1 MMKSYIS
8 KYAKGNVKGALLLSA
23 ALALSANLQAQD
35 LRGKVVG
42 NDGQPV
48 ANVVI
53 SMPGKGAVRTDAN
66 GMFTIKDCKENAQLT
81 FRHEGYF
88 NKTEHLKKQDL
99 GKQIV
104 VHLISNKTSR
114 YNESVVLPHETVEN
128 DPTMAG
134 RNNINRKDFAL
145 GSMTVEKAMQSG
157 LPGLRVVNKGGNPG
171 EGANMQIRGLKTII
185 GDGNPLVVI
194 NGVPFMPDKNESKVI
209 GGLSRSIF
217 EALNGQ
223 DIKNITVLKD
233 GATAIYGS
241 LANNGVVL
249 IETDQASKENM
260 NTRISF
266 NAIYGFNWNKS
277 RLPLMN
283 STQYKSYLTDMG
295 LTHYANQ
302 EAFFNDF
309 TFLSNPHANNAEL
322 YSFNTNWQ
330 DEVLRN
336 SSTMDYL
343 FRVEGG
349 DAIAKYNISLG
360 YNGDQGT
367 LKNTNNDRYNAQ
379 INASVLVS
387 RKLEILASVNTA
399 YMKGNFM
406 EQGMSYEAN
415 PMLAAYRRSPLLSPY
430 STDIYGK
437 LISNYSTYKYGA
449 IDDYYVSNPLAVVN
463 TVEATQKQYDVN
475 AKVQLVYRPA
485 QWLTL
490 NGIVGLYYNYN
501 QENMFIPGV
510 TSQAIKFITDRYG
523 NANNTVRVG
532 TNYTMNMFY
541 HVNADFQKT
550 FAKKHDVK
558 VQLGFQALT
567 TDYEY
572 DVSFGRNTPND
583 YLKTMGSVPSSEK
596 RYFDG
601 YNNKWN
607 WMNLYAVANYTYA
620 NLAKVGLTASL
631 DGASSVAGKFGDA
644 KVYPGADVVLMV
656 KNLPGLHSAD
666 FINKLNLYANCSTTG
681 NSRFGS
687 KYYQSY
693 YTSSPFLDIAGIV
706 RANLATTDVLKPE
719 ITTTYN
725 VGIETALFNNRI
737 SLAAEYYNSKTKDVI
752 LFGNASPLLGTAPYY
767 RNAAKIKGD
776 GVELKVSVSPVVTKD
791 FKWTLGATLST
802 VNNQVESM
810 NGAADMLY
818 SLSDNATL
826 ITRQGESPFAFYGY
840 QTAGVYSTTAE
851 ANAAYTQADGSKTAL
866 LNDRGVAY
874 QAGDIRF
881 VDQNG
886 DGRIDAADRVVL
898 GSATPKGFGNFYTH
912 FDYKNFGLDVDFGYQ
927 WGGKAY
933 NAMRRVTESA
943 SDFSNQSVS
952 VVRRWNMEGQVTDMP
967 HAEWGDPR
975 GDNDFSDRW
984 IESTDFIKLRNISL
998 SYTYDKSLWNFI
1010 QGATIY
1016 VSGENLLT
1024 FTKYLGLDPEFSYS
1038 YSNLMQGVDYGKLNA
1053 PRSVKIGVNLKF

>member
-1 MMKSYIS
+1 MKNFIS
-8 KYAKGNVKGALLLSA
+8 KYTNGHVKGALLLSA
-23 ALALSANLQAQD
+23 ALSLSTSLQAQD
-35 LRGKVVG
+35 LQGKVIG

-48 ANVVI
+48 ADVVI
-53 SMPGKGAVRTDAN
+53 SVPGKGSVRTDAK
-66 GMFTIKDCKENAQLT
+66 GMFVIKKVADETQIT
-81 FRHEGYF
+81 FKHEGYF
-88 NKTEHLKKQDL
+88 SKVEHLKKDDW
-99 GKQIV
+99 GKTIV
-104 VHLISNKTSR
+104 VHLISNKTPR
-114 YNESVVLPHETVEN
+114 YNEYAVLPNGTEEDEFALV
-128 DPTMAG
+128 G
-134 RNNINRKDFAL
+134 RSNVNRKDFAL

-157 LPGLRVVNKGGNPG
+157 LPGLRVVNKSGTPG
-171 EGANMQIRGLKTII
+171 EGANLQLRGLKSII
-185 GDGNPLVVI
+185 GDGNPLIVI

-266 NAIYGFNWNKS
+266 NAIYGINWNKS

-295 LTHYANQ
+295 LTHYDNQ
-302 EAFFNDF
+302 EAFFKDF
-309 TFLSNPHANNAEL
+309 SFLSNPSATNAEL

-330 DEVLRN
+330 DEILRN

-360 YNGDQGT
+360 YNGDKGT

-399 YMKGNFM
+399 YMKGNFL

-415 PMLAAYRRSPLLSPY
+415 PLLAAYRRSPLLSPY

-437 LISNYSTYKYGA
+437 LISTYSSYKYGV
-449 IDDYYVSNPLAVVN
+449 IDDYYVSNPLAI
-463 TVEATQKQYDVN
+463 VETEEGNQKQYDVN
-475 AKVQLVYRPA
+475 AKVQLIYRPIQYLA
-485 QWLTL
+485 L

-510 TSQAIKFITDRYG
+510 TSQAIKFITDQYG
-523 NANNTVRVG
+523 KANNTVRVG

-541 HVNADFQKT
+541 HVNGEFNKT
-550 FAKKHDVK
+550 FAKKHDLRA
-558 VQLGFQALT
+558 QAGFQVVT
-567 TDYEY
+567 TNYEY
-572 DVSFGRNTPND
+572 DVAFGRNTPND
-583 YLKTMGSVPSSEK
+583 YLKTMTNVPTSEK

-607 WMNLYAVANYTYA
+607 WMNLYATANYTYDH
-620 NLAKVGLTASL
+620 LFRVGVTASA
-631 DGASSVAGKFGDA
+631 DGASSVAGKFGDL
-644 KVYPGADVVLMV
+644 KVYPGVDFVFMMKRLS
-656 KNLPGLHSAD
+656 GLGKVD
-666 FINKLNLYANCSTTG
+666 FINKLNFYANYSMTG
-681 NSRFGS
+681 NSRFS
-687 KYYQSY
+687 TKYYQSY
-693 YTSSPFLDIAGIV
+693 YTSTPFLDIAGII
-706 RANLATTDVLKPE
+706 RASLATTDVLKPE
-719 ITTTYN
+719 ITSTFN
-725 VGIETALFNNRI
+725 VGIETAFWNNRI
-737 SLAAEYYNSKTKDVI
+737 DLGAEYYNSKTKDVI
-752 LFGNASPLLGTAPYY
+752 LYGSSSPFLGTSPYY
-767 RNAAKIKGD
+767 RNGAKIKGR
-776 GVELKVSVSPVVTKD
+776 GIELKASITPVVTKD
-791 FKWTLGATLST
+791 FCWTVGVTLST
-802 VNNQVESM
+802 VNSKMDSM
-810 NGAADMLY
+810 GGAADIVT

-826 ITRQGESPFAFYGY
+826 ITHTGEAPYAFYGY

-851 ANAAYTQADGSKTAL
+851 ANTAYTSEDGSKTAM
-866 LNDRGVAY
+866 LNDKGVAY
-874 QAGDIRF
+874 QAGDVRF
-881 VDQNG
+881 IDQNG
-886 DGRIDAADRVVL
+886 DGKIDAYDRVVL
-898 GSATPKGFGNFYTH
+898 GAATPKGFGDFYTR
-912 FDYKNFGLDVDFGYQ
+912 FYYKDFALDLDFGYQ

-933 NAMRRVTESA
+933 NAVRRITESA
-943 SDFSNQSVS
+943 SDFSNQAVS
-952 VVRRWNMEGQVTDMP
+952 VARRWNMEGQVTDIP

-975 GDNDFSDRW
+975 GNNAFSDRW
-984 IESTDFIKLRNISL
+984 IESTDFVKLRSVTL

-1016 VSGENLLT
+1016 VTGENFLT

-1038 YSNLMQGVDYGKLNA
+1038 YSSMMQGVDYGKLNA

>member
-1 MMKSYIS
+1 MKKFIS
-8 KYAKGNVKGALLLSA
+8 KYNKGYVKGVFLLST
-23 ALALSANLQAQD
+23 ALSLSTNLQAQD
-35 LRGKVVG
+35 LRGKVIG

-53 SMPGKGAVRTDAN
+53 SIPGKEPVRTD
-66 GMFTIKDCKENAQLT
+66 GDGLFVIKKFTDDEQIT
-81 FRHEGYF
+81 FSHEGFFSKVEYP
-88 NKTEHLKKQDL
+88 KKNNL
-99 GKQIV
+99 EKLLV

-114 YNESVVLPHETVEN
+114 YNESVVLPNGTEE
-128 DPTMAG
+128 DEFALIG
-134 RNNINRKDFAL
+134 RSNVNRKDFTL

-157 LPGLRVVNKGGNPG
+157 LPGLRVINKGGTPG
-171 EGANMQIRGLKTII
+171 EGANLQLRGLKSII
-185 GDGNPLVVI
+185 GDGNPLIVI

-223 DIKNITVLKD
+223 DIKNVTVLKD

-266 NAIYGFNWNKS
+266 NAIYGVNWNKS

-295 LTHYANQ
+295 LTHYENQ
-302 EAFFNDF
+302 EAFFKDF
-309 TFLSNPHANNAEL
+309 SFLSDPAATNAEL

-330 DEVLRN
+330 DEIMRN
-336 SSTMDYL
+336 SSTMDLL

-360 YNGDQGT
+360 YNGDDGT
-367 LKNTNNDRYNAQ
+367 LKNVNNDRYSAQ

-399 YMKGNFM
+399 YMKGNFL

-415 PMLAAYRRSPLLSPY
+415 PLLAAYRRSPLLSPY

-437 LISNYSTYKYGA
+437 LISSYSSYKYGA
-449 IDDYYVSNPLAVVN
+449 IDDYYVSNPLAI
-463 TVEATQKQYDVN
+463 VETEEGNQKQYDVN
-475 AKVQLVYRPA
+475 AKVQLVYRPT
-485 QWLTL
+485 QYLTL

-510 TSQAIKFITDRYG
+510 TSQAIKYITDQYG

-541 HVNADFQKT
+541 HVNGEFDKT
-550 FAKKHDVK
+550 FAKKHELK
-558 VQLGFQALT
+558 AQAGFQVVT

-572 DVSFGRNTPND
+572 DVAFGRNTPND
-583 YLKTMGSVPSSEK
+583 YLKTMSNVPTSEK

-607 WMNLYAVANYTYA
+607 WMNLYALANYTYDH
-620 NLAKVGLTASL
+620 LLKIGVKVSA
-631 DGASSVAGKFGDA
+631 DGASSVAGKFGDL
-644 KVYPGADVVLMV
+644 KVYPGVDVALMMKRLAGIRNV
-656 KNLPGLHSAD
+656 D
-666 FINKLNLYANCSTTG
+666 FINKLNFYANYSVTG
-681 NSRFGS
+681 NSRFSS

-693 YTSSPFLDIAGIV
+693 YTSTPFLDIAGIV

-719 ITTTYN
+719 VTSTFN
-725 VGIETALFNNRI
+725 VGVETALWNNRI
-737 SLAAEYYNSKTKDVI
+737 NFGAEYYHSMTKDVI
-752 LFGNASPLLGTAPYY
+752 LYGSSSPLLGTSPYY
-767 RNAAKIKGD
+767 RNGAKIKGN
-776 GVELKVSVSPVVTKD
+776 GIELKAAISPVVTKS
-791 FKWTLGATLST
+791 FCWTVGATLST
-802 VNNQVESM
+802 VNNKMDSM
-810 NGAADMLY
+810 GGADDIVT

-826 ITRQGESPFAFYGY
+826 ITREGESPYAFYGY

-851 ANAAYTQADGSKTAL
+851 ANSAYTSKDGSMTSM
-866 LNDRGVAY
+866 LNDKGVAY

-898 GSATPKGFGNFYTH
+898 GAATPKGFGNFYTR
-912 FDYKNFGLDVDFGYQ
+912 FDYKNFGLDLDFGYQ

-933 NAMRRVTESA
+933 NAVRRITESA

-952 VVRRWNMEGQVTDMP
+952 VVRRWNMEGQITDMP

-975 GDNDFSDRW
+975 GNNVFSDRW
-984 IESTDFIKLRNISL
+984 IEGTDFVKLRSVTL
-998 SYTYDKSLWNFI
+998 SYTYEKSLWNFI
-1010 QGATIY
+1010 QGATVY
-1016 VSGENLLT
+1016 VTGENLLT
-1024 FTKYLGLDPEFSYS
+1024 FTKYLGLDPEFAYS
-1038 YSNLMQGVDYGKLNA
+1038 YNNMMQGVDYGKLNA

>member
-8 KYAKGNVKGALLLSA
+8 KYAKGNVKGVLLLSA

-463 TVEATQKQYDVN
+463 TVEATQKQYDIN

-485 QWLTL
+485 Q
-490 NGIVGLYYNYN
+490 
-501 QENMFIPGV
+501 
-510 TSQAIKFITDRYG
+510 
-523 NANNTVRVG
+523 
-532 TNYTMNMFY
+532 
-541 HVNADFQKT
+541 
-550 FAKKHDVK
+550 
-558 VQLGFQALT
+558 
-567 TDYEY
+567 
-572 DVSFGRNTPND
+572 
-583 YLKTMGSVPSSEK
+583 
-596 RYFDG
+596 
-601 YNNKWN
+601 
-607 WMNLYAVANYTYA
+607 
-620 NLAKVGLTASL
+620 
-631 DGASSVAGKFGDA
+631 
-644 KVYPGADVVLMV
+644 
-656 KNLPGLHSAD
+656 
-666 FINKLNLYANCSTTG
+666 
-681 NSRFGS
+681 
-687 KYYQSY
+687 
-693 YTSSPFLDIAGIV
+693 
-706 RANLATTDVLKPE
+706 
-719 ITTTYN
+719 
-725 VGIETALFNNRI
+725 
-737 SLAAEYYNSKTKDVI
+737 
-752 LFGNASPLLGTAPYY
+752 
-767 RNAAKIKGD
+767 
-776 GVELKVSVSPVVTKD
+776 
-791 FKWTLGATLST
+791 
-802 VNNQVESM
+802 
-810 NGAADMLY
+810 
-818 SLSDNATL
+818 
-826 ITRQGESPFAFYGY
+826 
-840 QTAGVYSTTAE
+840 
-851 ANAAYTQADGSKTAL
+851 
-866 LNDRGVAY
+866 
-874 QAGDIRF
+874 
-881 VDQNG
+881 
-886 DGRIDAADRVVL
+886 
-898 GSATPKGFGNFYTH
+898 
-912 FDYKNFGLDVDFGYQ
+912 
-927 WGGKAY
+927 
-933 NAMRRVTESA
+933 
-943 SDFSNQSVS
+943 
-952 VVRRWNMEGQVTDMP
+952 
-967 HAEWGDPR
+967 
-975 GDNDFSDRW
+975 
-984 IESTDFIKLRNISL
+984 
-998 SYTYDKSLWNFI
+998 
-1010 QGATIY
+1010 
-1016 VSGENLLT
+1016 
-1024 FTKYLGLDPEFSYS
+1024 
-1038 YSNLMQGVDYGKLNA
+1038 
-1053 PRSVKIGVNLKF
+1053 